1 MRRDLPVV
9 ASDGLA
15 SWTTFVLDGLLS
27 ARIVHADQ
35 LHGLDADE
43 LTVLARA
50 ALVCS
55 MRDFNPDQIIE
66 EIRQKSS
73 TGQLVA

>member
-1 MRRDLPVV
+1 MR

-15 SWTTFVLDGLLS
+15 TWTTFLLDGLLS

-43 LTVLARA
+43 LTELARA
-50 ALVCS
+50 ALRHALDGFDANTTAATLS
-55 MRDFNPDQIIE
+55 G
-66 EIRQKSS
+66 K
-73 TGQLVA
+73 VAA